1 MKWLTLIKTTILLLL
16 FLTVTSGYGQEAIH
30 DGLVQ
35 AGTGKR
41 TKFPIGTVYLA
52 TLHVPQDLKG
62 KDGKEIVDAD
72 VPMSVVLQV
81 DTRMLTRERFVDAI
95 REGFQ
100 KAKDSGFATDK
111 VETFLNFFN
120 NVEIHKG
127 DIVYLDYSP
136 PTGLSVAMKTSDGK
150 KQDLGKVA
158 GLPFK
163 RALYAIWLGPD
174 PVQEGLKK
182 GMLGQ
187 K

>member
-1 MKWLTLIKTTILLLL
+1 MKMLTPIKTTIFLLL
-16 FLTVTSGYGQEAIH
+16 FLTISAGYGQEASH

-100 KAKDSGFATDK
+100 KAKNSGFATDK
-111 VETFLNFFN
+111 VETFLNFFSK
-120 NVEIHKG
+120 VEIHKG

-136 PTGLSVAMKTSDGK
+136 ATGLAVAMKTSDK
-150 KQDLGKVA
+150 EKQELGTVA

-163 RALYAIWLGPD
+163 KALYAIWLGPD